1 MDLQENIKRW
11 VKLDNDSKK
20 LAQSMKELREEKNNI
35 SSKLFDYFSNNS
47 MKPPSVN
54 ISDGKLGFI
63 EVNTA
68 NVLSYKF
75 LEECLNE
82 FFDETSKT
90 KDLLDFIKS
99 KRTYS
104 KNKTIKRVYIKEV

>member
-20 LAQSMKELREEKNNI
+20 LAQSIKELREEKNNI
-35 SSKLFDYFSNNS
+35 SSNLFDYFSNNN
-47 MKPPSVN
+47 MKPPNVN
-54 ISDGKLGFI
+54 ISDGKLGFV

-82 FFDETSKT
+82 YFEESLKT
-90 KDLLDFIKS
+90 KEILDFIKL

-104 KNKTIKRVYIKEV
+104 KNKIIRRVYNKE

>member
-1 MDLQENIKRW
+1 MDIQENIKKW

-20 LAQSMKELREEKNNI
+20 LAQSIKELREEKNNI
-35 SSKLFDYFSNNS
+35 SSNLFDYFSNNN
-47 MKPPSVN
+47 MKPPNVN
-54 ISDGKLGFI
+54 ISDGKLGFV

-82 FFDETSKT
+82 YFEESLKT
-90 KDLLDFIKS
+90 KEILDFIKS

-104 KNKTIKRVYIKEV
+104 KNKIIRRVYNKE

>member
-20 LAQSMKELREEKNNI
+20 LAQSIKELREEKNNI
-35 SSKLFDYFSNNS
+35 SSNLFDYFSNNN
-47 MKPPSVN
+47 MKPPNVN
-54 ISDGKLGFI
+54 ISDGKLGFV

-68 NVLSYKF
+68 NVLTYKF

-82 FFDETSKT
+82 HFDDTSKT
-90 KDLLDFIKS
+90 KELLEFIKS
-99 KRTYS
+99 KRSYS
-104 KNKTIKRVYIKEV
+104 KNKVIRRVYNKE

>member
-20 LAQSMKELREEKNNI
+20 LAQSIKELREEKNNI
-35 SSKLFDYFSNNS
+35 SSKLFDYFSNNN
-47 MKPPSVN
+47 MKPPNVN
-54 ISDGKLGFI
+54 ISDGKLGFV

-82 FFDETSKT
+82 YFEESLKT
-90 KDLLDFIKS
+90 KEILDFIKS

-104 KNKTIKRVYIKEV
+104 KNKIIRRVYNKE

>member
-35 SSKLFDYFSNNS
+35 SSNLFDYFSNNN
-47 MKPPSVN
+47 MKPPNVN
-54 ISDGKLGFI
+54 ISDGKLGFV

-68 NVLSYKF
+68 NVLTYKF

-82 FFDETSKT
+82 YFDESKES
-90 KDLLDFIKS
+90 KELINFIKS
-99 KRTYS
+99 KRSYS
-104 KNKTIKRVYIKEV
+104 KNKIIRRLYNKE

>member
-20 LAQSMKELREEKNNI
+20 LAQSIKELREEKNNI
-35 SSKLFDYFSNNS
+35 SSNLFDYFSNNN
-47 MKPPSVN
+47 MKPPNVN
-54 ISDGKLGFI
+54 ISDGNLGFI

-82 FFDETSKT
+82 YFEESLKT
-90 KDLLDFIKS
+90 KEILDFIKS

-104 KNKTIKRVYIKEV
+104 KNKIIRRVYNKE

>member
-35 SSKLFDYFSNNS
+35 SADLFDYFSNNN
-47 MKPPSVN
+47 MKPPNVN
-54 ISDGKLGFI
+54 ISDGKLGFV

-68 NVLSYKF
+68 NALTFKF

-82 FFDETSKT
+82 YFDETSKT
-90 KDLLDFIKS
+90 KELLEFIKS
-99 KRTYS
+99 KRTYN
-104 KNKTIKRVYIKEV
+104 KNKIIRRVYNKE

>member
-35 SSKLFDYFSNNS
+35 STDLFDYFSNNN
-47 MKPPSVN
+47 MKPPNVN
-54 ISDGKLGFI
+54 ISDGKLGFV

-82 FFDETSKT
+82 YFEESLKT
-90 KDLLDFIKS
+90 KEILDFIKS

-104 KNKTIKRVYIKEV
+104 KNKIIRRVYNKE

>member
-20 LAQSMKELREEKNNI
+20 LTQSIKELREEKNNI
-35 SSKLFDYFSNNS
+35 TSNLFDYFSNNN
-47 MKPPSVN
+47 MKPPNVN
-54 ISDGKLGFI
+54 ISDGKLGFV

-68 NVLSYKF
+68 NVLTYKF

-82 FFDETSKT
+82 YYSESKES
-90 KDLLDFIKS
+90 KELIDFIKS
-99 KRTYS
+99 KRSYT
-104 KNKTIKRVYIKEV
+104 KNKIIRRVYNKE

>member
-20 LAQSMKELREEKNNI
+20 LAQSIKELREEKNNI
-35 SSKLFDYFSNNS
+35 SSNLFDYFSNNN
-47 MKPPSVN
+47 MKPPNVN
-54 ISDGKLGFI
+54 ISDGKLGFV

-68 NVLSYKF
+68 NVLTYKF

-82 FFDETSKT
+82 HFDETSKT
-90 KDLLDFIKS
+90 KELLEFIKS
-99 KRTYS
+99 KRSYS
-104 KNKTIKRVYIKEV
+104 KNKIIRRVYNKE

>member
-35 SSKLFDYFSNNS
+35 SSNLFDYFSNNN
-47 MKPPSVN
+47 MKPPNVN
-54 ISDGKLGFI
+54 ISDGKLGFV

-68 NVLSYKF
+68 NVLTYKF

-82 FFDETSKT
+82 HFDDTSKT
-90 KDLLDFIKS
+90 KELLEFIKS
-99 KRTYS
+99 KRSYT
-104 KNKTIKRVYIKEV
+104 KNKVIRRVYNKE

>member
-20 LAQSMKELREEKNNI
+20 LAQSIKELREEKNNI
-35 SSKLFDYFSNNS
+35 SSNLFDYFSNNN
-47 MKPPSVN
+47 MKPPNVN
-54 ISDGKLGFI
+54 ISDGKLGFV

-68 NVLSYKF
+68 NVLTYKF

-82 FFDETSKT
+82 HFDDTSKT
-90 KDLLDFIKS
+90 KELLEFIKS
-99 KRTYS
+99 KRSYS
-104 KNKTIKRVYIKEV
+104 KNKIIRRVYNKEV

>member
-35 SSKLFDYFSNNS
+35 STDLFDYFSNNN
-47 MKPPSVN
+47 MKPPNVN
-54 ISDGKLGFI
+54 ISDGKLGFV

-68 NVLSYKF
+68 NVLSFKF
-75 LEECLNE
+75 LEDCFNE
-82 FFDETSKT
+82 YFDETSKT

-104 KNKTIKRVYIKEV
+104 KNKTIKRLYIKE